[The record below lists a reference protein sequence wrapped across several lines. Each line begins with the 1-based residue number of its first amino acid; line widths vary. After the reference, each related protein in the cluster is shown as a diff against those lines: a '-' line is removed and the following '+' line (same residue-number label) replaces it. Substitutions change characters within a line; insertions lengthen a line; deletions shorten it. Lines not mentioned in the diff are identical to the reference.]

1 MSSSNGCMG
10 LELAQVAVNWERR
23 DGATYLRSGHALEA
37 PPETLGSLLRSAT
50 ERAPSRVFLAE
61 RAGDGLREVSYAEAL
76 RAAEGIGSMLAEG
89 DAAPVLVL
97 SGNSV
102 DHALL
107 MLGGFLSGTPIAPV
121 SVAYSTL
128 SQDFGK
134 LRHIVQKLRPT
145 RVFVDRRGP
154 YERALSSEI
163 LSGLE
168 VLTSDELRGAMAR
181 EASPALAARE
191 AHVGASSVAKVLFT
205 SGSTGIPKG
214 VPNTHGMLSANQQMI
229 AQLWPFLADE
239 PPVLVDW
246 LPWSHTFGGNHN
258 FNLVLRH
265 AGTLL
270 IDEGKPRPDL
280 LAATLR
286 NLKAVAPSLYFNV
299 PAGYAAL
306 VPQLERDEA
315 LSNAFFSKLRV
326 LFYAAAALPEDLWRR
341 LSTLAK
347 QAGNAEL
354 FMTTAWGSTETSPLA
369 TSAHFSLERAGNI
382 GVPAPGVELKLVP
395 QGDKL
400 EVRVKG
406 PSVMSGYLEEPE
418 LTRAAFDEEGF
429 YRIGDAVR
437 LVDPEHP
444 ERGLLFDGRVAEDF
458 KLGTGTW
465 VSVGALRTGLLAAT
479 SPVLQDV
486 VVAGHDGEFIG
497 VLAWLNPGGCVA
509 LTEQELPMAEL
520 ATHPAV
526 QEHLQRSVERWNAEH
541 PANSMR
547 IARVLLLADPPNI
560 DAGEITDKGYINQR
574 ATLDARREAVAQL
587 LSPEPP
593 PEVLSF
599 G

>member
-1 MSSSNGCMG
+1 MG
-10 LELAQVAVNWERR
+10 LNLAPVAVDWERR

-37 PPETLGSLLRSAT
+37 PPETLGALLRSAA
-50 ERAPSRVFLAE
+50 ERAPERVFLAE
-61 RAGDGLREVSYAEAL
+61 RAGDGLREVRYAEAL
-76 RAAEGIGSMLAEG
+76 RAAEGIASLLAAG
-89 DAAPVLVL
+89 AGGPVLVL

-107 MLGGFLSGTPIAPV
+107 MLGGFLCGAPIAPV

-134 LRHIVQKLRPT
+134 LRYIVSKLRPAC
-145 RVFVDRRGP
+145 VFVDRRGP
-154 YERALSSEI
+154 FERALASDL
-163 LSGLE
+163 LSGLP
-168 VLTSDELRGAMAR
+168 VITSDELRVAMKR
-181 EASPALAARE
+181 EASAMLAARE
-191 AHVGASSVAKVLFT
+191 AEVQAASVAKVLFT

-229 AQLWPFLADE
+229 TQLWPFLTEE

-286 NLKAVAPSLYFNV
+286 NLKSLPPSLYFNV

-306 VPQLERDEA
+306 VPQLERDTQ
-315 LSNAFFSKLRV
+315 LCRAFFSRLRV
-326 LFYAAAALPEDLWRR
+326 LFYAAAALPEDLWQR
-341 LSTLAK
+341 LSRLARG
-347 QAGNAEL
+347 AGNHDL

-369 TSAHFSLERAGNI
+369 TSAHFALERAGNI

-406 PSVMSGYLEEPE
+406 PSVMTGYLEEPE
-418 LTRAAFDEEGF
+418 LSRAAFDEEGF

-437 LVDPEHP
+437 LVDPEQP

-458 KLGTGTW
+458 KLATGTW

-479 SPVLQDV
+479 SPVLQDI
-486 VVAGHDGEFIG
+486 VVAGHDGDFIG
-497 VLAWLNPGGCVA
+497 VLAWLNPGGCAA
-509 LTEQELPMAEL
+509 LADAELPMAEL
-520 ATHPAV
+520 VAHPGV
-526 QEHLQRSVERWNAEH
+526 REHVERSIERWNAQH
-541 PANSMR
+541 SANSTR
-547 IARVLLLADPPNI
+547 VARVLLLADPPNI

-574 ATLDARREAVAQL
+574 ATLDARQAAVEQL
-587 LSPEPP
+587 LDPEPSAA
-593 PEVLSF
+593 VLSF
-599 G
+599 RTT